1 MALNSNLSSIKNILE
16 SVNGVENVYD
26 SVRNWQTEQQ
36 FRAGARTQ
44 AGSIQFWFLTRE
56 SSSASDLG
64 PQFTARRHRVA
75 VHGYAGVADAAE
87 SEKVFQGLIEAVV
100 EALGDD
106 RTLQGTARHCGP
118 ATVRT
123 VDFRVISNVLCHHA
137 EVILDVEDRP
147 A

>member
-1 MALNSNLSSIKNILE
+1 MALSANLTAIKTLLLA
-16 SVNGVENVYD
+16 VPGVENVYD

-36 FRAGARTQ
+36 FRGGAQTVAGA
-44 AGSIQFWFLTRE
+44 IQFWFLTRE

-64 PQFTARRHRVA
+64 PRFTSRKHRIA
-75 VHGYAGVADAAE
+75 IHGYAGVADASE
-87 SEKVFQGLIEAVV
+87 SEKVFQALIEDVV
-100 EALGDD
+100 EALGGD
-106 RTLQGTARHCGP
+106 RKLAATARHSSP

-137 EVILDVEDRP
+137 ELIVEVEDKP

>member
-1 MALNSNLSSIKNILE
+1 MALNGNLIAIKNILE
-16 SVNGVENVYD
+16 AVSGVENVYD

-36 FRAGARTQ
+36 FRNGARTQ
-44 AGSIQFWFLTRE
+44 GGSIQFWFLTRE

-75 VHGYAGVADAAE
+75 VHGYAGVSDATE
-87 SEKVFQGLIEAVV
+87 SEKSFQALIEDVV
-100 EALGDD
+100 AALGAD
-106 RTLQGTARHCGP
+106 RRLQGTARHCGP
-118 ATVRT
+118 AAVRT

-137 EVILDVEDRP
+137 EVIVDVEDRP